1 MTLIQL
7 SYIKSYKGYILQ
19 IGDFMK
25 WVNLNI
31 SIYYLLSFFF
41 FSKLSNLIT
50 KRFFS
55 VLTIKYQ
62 FLSLMKWNVI
72 WRYYQE
78 LLLHNSIHSWKHS
91 YVLLIIFFWSKSIT
105 TFHAIIIIHCLQILL
120 LLARHQFENCFWRD
134 HYFIWSMLLLEFII
148 VNWQQ

>member
-7 SYIKSYKGYILQ
+7 SYIKSYKGFILQ

-31 SIYYLLSFFF
+31 IIYYIEFFF
-41 FSKLSNLIT
+41 FSKLSNLIM

-55 VLTIKYQ
+55 VLAIKYQ
-62 FLSLMKWNVI
+62 LLSLMKWNVI

-91 YVLLIIFFWSKSIT
+91 YVLFIIFIWSKSIT

-148 VNWQQ
+148 IYWQQ